1 MRPSVL
7 NDMSWRMAEVYAAV
21 TDRLLINMAR
31 YFPYIKNDGEISGSF
46 EYQTRLLAKMGQVN
60 RESAQIIRDSLQG
73 ADEALKQSL
82 ETAILE
88 ALKNEEPQLRK
99 AAEKGLLN
107 GSGYMPPELDAG
119 TMQAF
124 QAYYRQSADKLNLV
138 NTVMLE
144 STEQAYRSTVSDISA
159 RISRTQAILNTE
171 TGEVV
176 TGVTSINQAIRDGV
190 KKMVDNGLTGFVDH
204 GGHHW
209 SPEAY
214 VAMDIKTTMFS
225 TARAAVWERNEQ
237 YGNDLYQVSS
247 HAGARPLC
255 YPWQSKVISS
265 SDWTGEV
272 EDLDGNQI
280 HVYAQSETSYGE
292 PAGLFGINCGHYPM
306 PFIPGFSTIKGEPQD
321 PEENAKTYAESQ
333 QQRALERKLREEK
346 RDLEV
351 MKAQG
356 ADPVAIRLQQDRVH
370 ETSKAID
377 DFCEETGRTRLRE
390 RETAPVRATWPD
402 K

>member
-159 RISRTQAILNTE
+159 RISRTQAILNEE

-255 YPWQSKVISS
+255 YPWQAKVIARAGPHGS
-265 SDWTGEV
+265 TT
-272 EDLDGNQI
+272 DLDGNVI
-280 HVYAQSETSYGE
+280 EVYAQDETSYGE
-292 PAGLFGINCGHYPM
+292 PAGLFGRQFM
-306 PFIPGFSTIKGEPQD
+306 P
-321 PEENAKTYAESQ
+321 N
-333 QQRALERKLREEK
+333 
-346 RDLEV
+346 
-351 MKAQG
+351 
-356 ADPVAIRLQQDRVH
+356 
-370 ETSKAID
+370 
-377 DFCEETGRTRLRE
+377 
-390 RETAPVRATWPD
+390 
-402 K
+402 